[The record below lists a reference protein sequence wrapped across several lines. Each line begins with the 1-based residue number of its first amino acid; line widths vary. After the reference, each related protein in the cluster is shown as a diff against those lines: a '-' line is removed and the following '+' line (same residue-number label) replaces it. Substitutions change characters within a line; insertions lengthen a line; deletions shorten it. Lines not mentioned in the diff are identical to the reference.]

1 MNMQLCSWST
11 NQTMIIYLCIKKS
24 MDLFHVAA
32 WGDKGLIQMTSKA
45 MDKKYEQRLRI
56 MVLVDCGGVDERC

>member
-1 MNMQLCSWST
+1 
-11 NQTMIIYLCIKKS
+11 MIIYLCIKKS